1 MTEMSEMQAARRC
14 HWVNHLDRHAH
25 EQPDGV
31 AFRFRGQ
38 SVSWRQL
45 QHRVVVLAD
54 AFARRGVRRGD
65 RVVLLLTNRT
75 EFVEAM
81 LAANR
86 LGAIAVPVNFR
97 LSPGELAYIVN
108 DSEPLLAVVEQPLAP
123 AMRAALGD
131 AERPVQCVV
140 VGDDPGAAGEGAERW
155 DDLLA
160 ETGDPHEP
168 VDIAENDPALIMYT
182 SGTTGRPK
190 GAVLTHLNLHVQAV
204 TIICAWGSASSA
216 EISLCASPLFHIAGV
231 GTVVPMM
238 LLGST
243 MVIHPTGQFRAT
255 EVLDALERER
265 VSVVFLVPT
274 QWQALCAEPTIA
286 SRDLAL
292 RVISWGAAPAS
303 DTLLRRM
310 AEAFPGASNVAVF
323 GQTEMSPVTC
333 VLQGEDALRKLGSVG
348 KPISTLQVRVV
359 DAEMHDLPHGEVGE
373 IVYRGP
379 TTMQEYW
386 RNSDA
391 TRAAF
396 EGGWFHSGDL
406 VRRDDEGF
414 VYVVDRKKDMII
426 SGGENI
432 YCAEVENVLAGHP
445 GIAEVAVIGRPH
457 ERWGET
463 PVAVVVPAD
472 PAQPP
477 TVQELAQW
485 TEGRLAGYKKP
496 TEVIVLA
503 ELPHN
508 ASGKVVKHVLRSTYG
523 G

>member
-1 MTEMSEMQAARRC
+1 
-14 HWVNHLDRHAH
+14 
-25 EQPDGV
+25 
-31 AFRFRGQ
+31 
-38 SVSWRQL
+38 
-45 QHRVVVLAD
+45 
-54 AFARRGVRRGD
+54 
-65 RVVLLLTNRT
+65 
-75 EFVEAM
+75 
-81 LAANR
+81 
-86 LGAIAVPVNFR
+86 
-97 LSPGELAYIVN
+97 
-108 DSEPLLAVVEQPLAP
+108 
-123 AMRAALGD
+123 
-131 AERPVQCVV
+131 
-140 VGDDPGAAGEGAERW
+140 
-155 DDLLA
+155 
-160 ETGDPHEP
+160 
-168 VDIAENDPALIMYT
+168 
-182 SGTTGRPK
+182 
-190 GAVLTHLNLHVQAV
+190 
-204 TIICAWGSASSA
+204 
-216 EISLCASPLFHIAGV
+216 
-231 GTVVPMM
+231 
-238 LLGST
+238 
-243 MVIHPTGQFRAT
+243 
-255 EVLDALERER
+255 
-265 VSVVFLVPT
+265 
-274 QWQALCAEPTIA
+274 
-286 SRDLAL
+286 
-292 RVISWGAAPAS
+292 
-303 DTLLRRM
+303 
-310 AEAFPGASNVAVF
+310 
-323 GQTEMSPVTC
+323 
-333 VLQGEDALRKLGSVG
+333 
-348 KPISTLQVRVV
+348 VV
-359 DAEMHDLPHGEVGE
+359 DAEMHDVPDGEVGE

-386 RNSDA
+386 RNPDA